1 MAATA
6 GVLAPSSHQSW
17 VSRHFPLVVFTL
29 TFALMLSDYMS
40 RQVLAAIFP
49 YLKSDWGLTDTELG
63 VLTSIVSLM
72 VGVLAVPLSIL
83 GDRWGRARAIV
94 AMAVLWS
101 IATIG
106 SALAAGYGQMFA
118 ARAVMGIGEAAYT
131 SVGLAVVLSVFAPGR
146 RAALSGTFMAG
157 GSLGAVLGVALG
169 GILSAQFGWRW
180 TFAAMGVLGLVL
192 AAMYAVL
199 ITDRDLSAHR
209 VTDVGV
215 APRLRPGQRRAG
227 LGTLFSKPSL
237 VVAYFASGMQL
248 FVAASIVVWVP
259 SYLNRVHELA
269 PRSAAGLASLLI
281 LVMSIGMITCG
292 FIADRV
298 SRNRPLRPWTAAAV
312 FSVLSMAFLGA
323 GFAMD
328 PDGTQLLVL
337 AVGFFFVGATNG
349 PMGAVVAHLAHESIR
364 ATAFGFLTTSNNVL
378 GLALGPIVTGMI
390 ADRMGL
396 QSALQIIPL
405 LALVPIVALVGGRL
419 LFPADLRRMSADEGT
434 GHRETAGPGGQ
445 SVPGGQ
451 R

>member
-1 MAATA
+1 M
-6 GVLAPSSHQSW
+6 
-17 VSRHFPLVVFTL
+17 VFTL

-49 YLKSDWGLTDTELG
+49 YLKSGWGLTDTQLG

-94 AMAVLWS
+94 AMALLWS
-101 IATIG
+101 VATIG

-131 SVGLAVVLSVFAPGR
+131 SVGLAVVVSVFPRSR
-146 RAALSGTFMAG
+146 RATLAATFMSG

-169 GILSAQFGWRW
+169 GAMAAQFGWRW

-192 AAMYAVL
+192 ASLYAVL
-199 ITDRDLSAHR
+199 ITDRSLRAHR
-209 VTDVGV
+209 VTEVGIT
-215 APRLRPGQRRAG
+215 PRLTTGQRRAG
-227 LGTLFSKPSL
+227 IGTLFAKPSM

-248 FVAASIVVWVP
+248 FVAASMVVWVP
-259 SYLNRVHELA
+259 SYLNRAHGMA
-269 PRSAAGLASLLI
+269 PRSAAGVAALLI
-281 LVMSIGMITCG
+281 LVMSIGMMACG

-298 SRNRPLRPWTAAAV
+298 SRRHPFRPWTTAAV
-312 FSVLSMAFLGA
+312 YSALALVFLTA
-323 GFAMD
+323 GFAMA
-328 PDGTQLLVL
+328 PDTAQLLVL
-337 AVGFFFVGATNG
+337 AAGFFFVGATNG
-349 PMGAVVAHLAHESIR
+349 PMGAVVAHLTHESIR

-396 QSALQIIPL
+396 ESALRIIPVF
-405 LALVPIVALVGGRL
+405 AVVPIVAFVAGRL
-419 LFPADLRRMSADEGT
+419 LYPADLRSWAIEAAHDDAT
-434 GHRETAGPGGQ
+434 GRVETAAQATPV
-445 SVPGGQ
+445 VPSGHQ
-451 R
+451 